1 MTAAGEQCRAIMS
14 ELDKALAAL
23 AARRAQ
29 EEAERLK
36 RRKLACDFLRAFYD
50 DDVKPS
56 QRLKAHG
63 VAAWFEDGKMVLE
76 RPDQG
81 DFSEPFLVVIGEHG
95 EIDVAGKSLGRF
107 QPGEETVKKN
117 ALITEIIA
125 HFNF

>member
-1 MTAAGEQCRAIMS
+1 MS

-29 EEAERLK
+29 DEAERLK
-36 RRKLACDFLRAFYD
+36 RRKLACDFLQAFFEE
-50 DDVKPS
+50 DVKPS
-56 QRLKAHG
+56 RRLKANG
-63 VAAWFEDGKMVLE
+63 VTAWFEDGKMVLE

-81 DFSEPFLVVIGEHG
+81 DFSEPLVVVIGEQG

-107 QPGEETVKKN
+107 QPGEETAKKN
-117 ALITEIIA
+117 ALIAEIIA